1 MQWYRKGDQ
10 ICFILKDICWLQ
22 LFKVC
27 IILIAPLIAR
37 LVVILDEHITVEA
50 DITEV
55 VWIEVS
61 RPKKLS

>member
-10 ICFILKDICWLQ
+10 ICLILKDICWLQ

-37 LVVILDEHITVEA
+37 LVVILDGRVTVEA
-50 DITEV
+50 DISEV
-55 VWIEVS
+55 VWIGVS
-61 RPKKLS
+61 RLKKLS